1 MMRKRRLRAA
11 LSFRCS
17 TSRFGESGVPQH
29 MTPREKLLLR
39 LSSAQFAHWEL
50 HLYLDTHPN
59 DMQALAMAKQYANM
73 VSSLVEEYEC
83 KYGPL
88 SPRCGSGAEWLRNPW
103 PWDYS
108 MREGC

>member
-1 MMRKRRLRAA
+1 M
-11 LSFRCS
+11 
-17 TSRFGESGVPQH
+17 PQD

>member
-1 MMRKRRLRAA
+1 MMNSGFNSSREVMLQQVNQAGFAA
-11 LSFRCS
+11 V
-17 TSRFGESGVPQH
+17 E
-29 MTPREKLLLR
+29 
-39 LSSAQFAHWEL
+39 AN
-50 HLYLDTHPN
+50 LYLDTHPN